1 MCYIF
6 VIEYLAIKTNDIF
19 RTYFVL
25 LRHNISVNGL
35 VTVTALTSFACPLA
49 MYIYCYYET

>member
-25 LRHNISVNGL
+25 LRHISVNGL